1 MIRKDPKNDLTNP
14 PGQIVNRPLET
25 WRPPKYLRDVIKA
38 AYERSS
44 EGEAPLPLDSA
55 EKRLQALVG
64 ALLKACD
71 EAKGGRDWPE
81 GDGLLWASSVRSII
95 KNNA

>member
-1 MIRKDPKNDLTNP
+1 MNLHGGLVAEKQHMTAKQAVQLLKNS
-14 PGQIVNRPLET
+14 GV
-25 WRPPKYLRDVIKA
+25 
-38 AYERSS
+38 S
-44 EGEAPLPLDSA
+44 EAFLSGRAPTPLPDA

-71 EAKGGRDWPE
+71 ETKGGRDWPE
-81 GDGLLWASSVRSII
+81 GDGMLWASSVRSII